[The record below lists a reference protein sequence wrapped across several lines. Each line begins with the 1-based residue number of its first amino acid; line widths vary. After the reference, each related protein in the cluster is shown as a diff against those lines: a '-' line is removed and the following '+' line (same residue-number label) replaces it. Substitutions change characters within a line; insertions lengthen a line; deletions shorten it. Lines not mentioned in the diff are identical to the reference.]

1 MALAH
6 GVLARLHAPFDAA
19 YAALLEIPIASNI
32 YHEALP
38 TEPRVAVAV
47 GEKYV
52 IRAGNSLSATT
63 ILVEDGPA
71 TLVKV
76 VATGAREGFL
86 DFFDLGSSRDYTHLV
101 LRGLAERTG
110 AGYEVIAEVDRLDA
124 GKAGALWGAGSRG

>member
-6 GVLARLHAPFDAA
+6 GLVARLHAPFDTA
-19 YAALLEIPIASNI
+19 YAALQEVDIASNI

-38 TEPRVAVAV
+38 TEPRAAVAV
-47 GEKYV
+47 GEKYF

-63 ILVEDGPA
+63 ILVDEGAA
-71 TLVKV
+71 TLVKI

-101 LRGLAERTG
+101 LSRLAERAG
-110 AGYEVIAEVDRLDA
+110 ADYEVIVEASRLDSS
-124 GKAGALWGAGSRG
+124 KARALWGAGSRG